1 MIGIVGTIVLLPLA
15 LTGLLVGAVRFAGK
29 ALYAVAAEAF
39 SHAADRLAF
48 HG

>member
-15 LTGLLVGAVRFAGK
+15 LAGLLVGAVRFAVK
-29 ALYAVAAEAF
+29 ALYAIAADAF
-39 SHAADRLAF
+39 SHAAHRLAF